1 MDMLSDN
8 PCRRV
13 TVPKGESK
21 EKEFYTIDEVKSMM
35 EKAGF
40 SDIQVH
46 NTSVV
51 MCIIATK

>member
-1 MDMLSDN
+1 M
-8 PCRRV
+8 
-13 TVPKGESK
+13 
-21 EKEFYTIDEVKSMM
+21 KSFFSILAWSLCYYAATLALM